1 MISIYKLSA
10 PLHSTVY
17 YLRECVTIKMQ
28 ITDNR
33 KKTRFLEK
41 FNQKINNI
49 SK

>member
-1 MISIYKLSA
+1 M
-10 PLHSTVY
+10 HSTVY
-17 YLRECVTIKMQ
+17 YLHECVTIKMQ

-49 SK
+49 LK